1 MFFILIKTDHNY
13 INTCSL
19 NSSNLAF
26 NINYLYN
33 SKIQNFSHILL
44 NKYLFL
50 HNHQLLKKQFT
61 GQINIFSKY
70 MIINIKQERLNISF
84 IKNLKKTG
92 YFSLI
97 DHCNV
102 YTKNY
107 EYIILKLHWNP
118 ILKKVKIYQ
127 YNKLKIPKH
136 LLIKLFETQIG
147 IPINYI
153 NIRNSLNEIHKWYK
167 FRGLL
172 LYRVICFKSVKGNE
186 LHIKILESK
195 IINHICQDEIIAED
209 NSKKYNLIQFN
220 RSIKRELLSCSDNII
235 DFHKLNLDI
244 KKINRKYNLK
254 TVRYKI
260 EDNINSSRIIILYS
274 LLNDKQIRFDICK
287 ILKSSYKIYKYCTH
301 SSFKHIFN
309 TNLKSRINSI
319 LNSLTRIYKL
329 TWIICKENCKNNYQ
343 VLNIVFN
350 KIYYIANLTQ
360 YKYYTIYS
368 IYIQKNHLY
377 QLIKSIK
384 FQYLIDIYKFHFVIY
399 SEYVRSIQVIQDIG
413 MNHSIYYAKEY
424 FLCTYNKY
432 FQNQKIRSSKKI
444 EFANSSSVLVLNV
457 QINQQYKYLFRNQII
472 KKQRIVQLYY
482 SLFMYLNTCR
492 IYSGELIKYYNQFF
506 VVYYKQLH
514 KISKIMQINSKLQII
529 IKISPCYS
537 FIEKYI
543 SSIFSRFQK
552 TYLKNFN
559 DIAQMEYQI
568 YISRYNYIYLSYSH
582 VLNQKWLNTLLL
594 FNNIND
600 YSNNLYDKTL
610 TIGLNLNTPI
620 KYIPNVRLEIF
631 IDYHKISFTGIYLK
645 TIFEE

>member
-1 MFFILIKTDHNY
+1 MFFIFIKTTDNY

-33 SKIQNFSHILL
+33 SKIQNFSHTLF
-44 NKYLFL
+44 NKYLLL
-50 HNHQLLKKQFT
+50 HNQHLLKKNFT
-61 GQINIFSKY
+61 GQINIFAKY
-70 MIINIKQERLNISF
+70 MILNIKQEKLNISF
-84 IKNLKKTG
+84 IKNLKQTG
-92 YFSLI
+92 YFSVI
-97 DHCNV
+97 DHCII

-107 EYIILKLHWNP
+107 KYIILKLYWNP

-136 LLIKLFETQIG
+136 LLIKLFATQIG

-153 NIRNSLNEIHKWYK
+153 NIRSSLNEINQWYK

-172 LYRVICFKSVKGNE
+172 LYKVMCFKSSEGNE

-195 IINHICQDEIIAED
+195 IINHISQHEIIAED
-209 NSKKYNLIQFN
+209 NSKKNNLIRFN
-220 RSIKRELLSCSDNII
+220 RLIKRELLSYSDNII
-235 DFHKLNLDI
+235 NFHKLNLDI
-244 KKINRKYNLK
+244 KKINNKYNLN
-254 TVRYKI
+254 TIRYKI
-260 EDNINSSRIIILYS
+260 ENNINSSRIIILYS
-274 LLNDKQIRFDICK
+274 LLNHKQIGFDIYK
-287 ILKSSYKIYKYCTH
+287 ILKLSYKIYKYCTH
-301 SSFKHIFN
+301 SSFKYIFS
-309 TNLKSRINSI
+309 TNLKSYISSI
-319 LNSLTRIYKL
+319 LYSLIKIYEL
-329 TWIICKENCKNNYQ
+329 TWIICKKNFKDNYK

-350 KIYYIANLTQ
+350 KIHYIANLTQ

-368 IYIQKNHLY
+368 VYIQKNHLY

-384 FQYLIDIYKFHFVIY
+384 FQYLIDIYKFHFVIH
-399 SEYVRSIQVIQDIG
+399 SEYVRSIQIIQDIG
-413 MNHSIYYAKEY
+413 INHSIYYAKEY
-424 FLCTYNKY
+424 FLFTYNQY

-444 EFANSSSVLVLNV
+444 ESTNASSVLVLNI
-457 QINQQYKYLFRNQII
+457 QINQQYKYLFRHQITN
-472 KKQRIVQLYY
+472 KQRIVQLYY
-482 SLFMYLNTCR
+482 SLFIYLNTYR
-492 IYSGELIKYYNQFF
+492 IYSGTLIKYYNQYF
-506 VVYYKQLH
+506 VIYYKQLH
-514 KISKIMQINSKLQII
+514 KISKIMQINSKLQIA

-543 SSIFSRFQK
+543 SSISSRLQK

-568 YISRYNYIYLSYSH
+568 YISRYNYIYLSYNH
-582 VLNQKWLNTLLL
+582 VLSQKRLDTLLL

-600 YSNNLYDKTL
+600 YYNNLSDKTL
-610 TIGLNLNTPI
+610 TIGLNIDTPI

-631 IDYHKISFTGIYLK
+631 LDYHKISFTGVYLK